1 MISFI
6 DFPRS
11 ERETTLES
19 SLQESG
25 NGKRNNK
32 LKAVFSRFKS
42 NLPAF
47 YFYYQSSFIIPI
59 RVVMEFPKIE

>member
-19 SLQESG
+19 SLSQSVLSI
-25 NGKRNNK
+25 K
-32 LKAVFSRFKS
+32 
-42 NLPAF
+42 PTF

-59 RVVMEFPKIE
+59 RALMEFPKIE